1 MLRGG
6 EFSLLRKNLAEAY
19 TSLCAAHSAITS
31 AWGQPLSLFK
41 RAARDAEEEAA
52 DEAEPEVALEV
63 VEGAKRLVERA
74 AALEDLADVYD
85 AQLQLATGA
94 GAGASATRCVR
105 RGPVQALEA
114 ELEELS
120 LKLSGR
126 IAALLRA
133 KEALETNQPLA
144 EVEAFEDAGCDPEDF
159 PLAILQERQL
169 LGELWRVGAGRMEV
183 LARVIARR
191 SGQTPPAAK
200 EGEESPNYSSYV
212 HDYL

>member
-1 MLRGG
+1 M
-6 EFSLLRKNLAEAY
+6 LLRQNLAEAY
-19 TSLCAAHSAITS
+19 ASLCAAHSAITS
-31 AWGQPLSLFK
+31 AWGQPLSLFR
-41 RAARDAEEEAA
+41 RAAPGAEEEAA
-52 DEAEPEVALEV
+52 EAEPEVALEV

-94 GAGASATRCVR
+94 GAGAGTTRCVR

-144 EVEAFEDAGCDPEDF
+144 EVEAG
-159 PLAILQERQL
+159 RKL
-169 LGELWRVGAGRMEV
+169 L
-183 LARVIARR
+183 
-191 SGQTPPAAK
+191 
-200 EGEESPNYSSYV
+200 
-212 HDYL
+212 

>member
-1 MLRGG
+1 MSGLELFMDGGATVAGLLSAGAAMLGYQQQKEDDSELACSEE

-41 RAARDAEEEAA
+41 RAARDAE
-52 DEAEPEVALEV
+52 VALEV

-94 GAGASATRCVR
+94 GAGAGATRCVR

-126 IAALLRA
+126 IAALVRA

-144 EVEAFEDAGCDPEDF
+144 EVEAG
-159 PLAILQERQL
+159 RKL
-169 LGELWRVGAGRMEV
+169 L
-183 LARVIARR
+183 
-191 SGQTPPAAK
+191 
-200 EGEESPNYSSYV
+200 
-212 HDYL
+212 